1 MSWRCK
7 HQWKLVSKQFNP
19 PQGSLRKVS
28 LAPVELIQ
36 QLSFGVTNL
45 RQECTLCGRTEV
57 ETVVGYVR

>member
-7 HQWKLVSKQFNP
+7 HEWKLVSKQFSP
-19 PQGSLRKVS
+19 PPPGLRRVG
-28 LAPVELIQ
+28 LATTELIQ

-57 ETVVGYVR
+57 ETVVGDVR